1 MQIRYFLA
9 LSLLPQLVLADESP
23 TTTASQC
30 VIEPPVPRIESHTEG
45 MSAAE
50 LNKIRIIS
58 DSSNAEM
65 NKQAI
70 FSGNVVFSQ
79 GDRHIA
85 ADEAILNQETQQF
98 DANGNLVFQ
107 DSNFTVTAESLQ
119 AQMRSNRATLEGAKY
134 WLHGQQV
141 NGDAEKL
148 QITINNN
155 LILTNT
161 NFTTCPPDNVS
172 WLLEA
177 EKIKI
182 NSEEEWGKFGM
193 PK

>member
-1 MQIRYFLA
+1 
-9 LSLLPQLVLADESP
+9 
-23 TTTASQC
+23 
-30 VIEPPVPRIESHTEG
+30 

-107 DSNFTVTAESLQ
+107 DSNFTVTAQSLQ

-182 NSEEEWGKFGM
+182 NSEEEWGEIWNAKVRIAGYLYSTF
-193 PK
+193 PT